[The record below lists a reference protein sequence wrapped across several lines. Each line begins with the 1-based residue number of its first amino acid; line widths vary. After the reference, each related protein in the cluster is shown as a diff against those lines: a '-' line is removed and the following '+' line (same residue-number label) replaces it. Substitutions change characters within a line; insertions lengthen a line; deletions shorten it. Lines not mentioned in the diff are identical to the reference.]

1 MISDEY
7 VSAVDLAADIKDMK
21 VSPSEVIEETIKAI
35 DERNPSI
42 NAFVYTNYDEA
53 RAKAREE
60 DEKLTRGE
68 AERRLLRL
76 PTAAKDF
83 IPGLPGW
90 PGNDRRCQGTFPY
103 DR

>member
-42 NAFVYTNYDEA
+42 NASYTPITMK
-53 RAKAREE
+53 RVPR
-60 DEKLTRGE
+60 RG
-68 AERRLLRL
+68 RK
-76 PTAAKDF
+76 T
-83 IPGLPGW
+83 IS
-90 PGNDRRCQGTFPY
+90 
-103 DR
+103 

>member
-42 NAFVYTNYDEA
+42 NAFVYTNYEGFHS
-53 RAKAREE
+53 RHS
-60 DEKLTRGE
+60 
-68 AERRLLRL
+68 
-76 PTAAKDF
+76 
-83 IPGLPGW
+83 GLA
-90 PGNDRRCQGTFPY
+90 GNDRRCQGTFPY